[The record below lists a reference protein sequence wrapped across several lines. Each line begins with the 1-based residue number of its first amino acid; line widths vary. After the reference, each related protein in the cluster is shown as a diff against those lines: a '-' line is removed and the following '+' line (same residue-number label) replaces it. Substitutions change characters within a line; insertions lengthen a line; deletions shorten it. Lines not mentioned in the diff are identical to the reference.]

1 MKLLVTGGA
10 GYIGSHTA
18 LQLIEA
24 GHEIVILD
32 NLYSGHRW
40 AVPKEA
46 LFVEGDVGTPSLESL
61 LREHKFDGVLH
72 FAAHIEV
79 GESVVEPAKYY
90 RNNTFSALNLFEAC
104 RRVGV
109 ANVIFSSTAA
119 VYGEPDVELIDENQP
134 LRPINPYGA
143 SKMMSERIL
152 ADIAA
157 ASGGA
162 MNAVILRYFNAAGA
176 RPDLKV
182 GQATPRSTHLVK
194 IAAECALGLRP
205 SMSIYGTD
213 YKTPDGT
220 CLRDYIHVDD
230 LAQAH
235 VKALEYLGAGGAT
248 LGATG
253 ESVSIFNVG
262 YGKLYSVR
270 EVIETMKKVTGVDF
284 KVVESPRR
292 AGDSAVLG
300 ADSSKI
306 RRVLKWQPRHE
317 SLELIC
323 QTAFDWEKKLRA
335 GFPE

>member
-24 GHEIVILD
+24 GHQIVVLD
-32 NLYSGHRW
+32 NLYSGHKW

-46 LFVEGDVGTPSLESL
+46 TFIEGDVGNPLIEST
-61 LREHKFDGVLH
+61 LREHHFDGVLH

-79 GESVVEPAKYY
+79 GESVNEPAKYY
-90 RNNTFSALNLFEAC
+90 RNNTLSALNLFDAC
-104 RRVGV
+104 RKAGV

-119 VYGEPDVELIDENQP
+119 VYGEPEVELIDENQP

-152 ADIAA
+152 TDIAA
-157 ASGGA
+157 ASGGS
-162 MNAVILRYFNAAGA
+162 MKAVILRYFNAAGA

-194 IAAECALGLRP
+194 IAAECALGVRE
-205 SMSIYGTD
+205 SMSIYGTN

-235 VKALEYLGAGGAT
+235 VKALEYLGASSPARGA
-248 LGATG
+248 AG
-253 ESVSIFNVG
+253 ESTSIFNVG

-270 EVIETMKKVTGVDF
+270 QVIAAMKKVTGVDF
-284 KVVESPRR
+284 KVIEAAAR

-306 RRVLKWQPRHE
+306 RKTLGWKPQYDN
-317 SLELIC
+317 LEFIC
-323 QTAFDWEKKLRA
+323 KTAFDWEKKLRA
-335 GFPE
+335 GFGK